1 MNFSKALSVLAVVFL
16 LSCSKDNNNDQS
28 PLPVAETPEYTK
40 KFTKNVLIEDYTG
53 TWCGFC
59 PRIAYSIIK
68 VKENTTKAVSVAIH
82 GGSRG
87 SDPYIYSGTLP
98 INISGYPTGKL
109 NRLTDWTYPEN
120 SNILQPIALT
130 SNNTDLG
137 LAMTSTVASGNIN
150 LDVKVKFLKD
160 YTNLKLVVYVVED
173 GLVYN
178 QSNYT
183 SFFGGAS
190 TLVNFV
196 HDDVL
201 RKCLTTSI
209 LGDVLTGTTTN
220 ATVTKNFNIAVPSNI
235 SDPTKMKFVAF
246 VVDQTGNALN
256 VRKSN
261 PNENQSFQVNP

>member
-1 MNFSKALSVLAVVFL
+1 
-16 LSCSKDNNNDQS
+16 
-28 PLPVAETPEYTK
+28 
-40 KFTKNVLIEDYTG
+40 
-53 TWCGFC
+53 
-59 PRIAYSIIK
+59 
-68 VKENTTKAVSVAIH
+68 
-82 GGSRG
+82 
-87 SDPYIYSGTLP
+87 
-98 INISGYPTGKL
+98 
-109 NRLTDWTYPEN
+109 
-120 SNILQPIALT
+120 
-130 SNNTDLG
+130 
-137 LAMTSTVASGNIN
+137 MTSTVASGNIN